1 MGVRDVSIEELLD
14 TTKIEWINSTGP
26 ESDVV
31 ITSRV
36 RLARNLKDVPFP
48 HLLSRTQAEEVID
61 SVYRAFLTNPVLSKD
76 AKLYL
81 MKDLSDTE
89 KNLLVEM
96 HFISPDLAKDD
107 RGAVIISGDRR
118 ISIMINEEDHLR
130 IQCIFSGLDPQG
142 AYELASRVDDV
153 LEEQLDFAFDER
165 LGYLTACP
173 TNVGTG
179 IRVSVMM
186 HLPVLTM
193 LKQVDRMFSTMAQLG
208 LVVRGLYGEGTE
220 SWGNLYQVSNQ
231 ITLGKSEE
239 DIIQNLLSVAG
250 QIISSE
256 RQTRRNLKGEDR
268 LRLED
273 RISRSYG
280 ILTNSKLLST
290 QEAMGYIS
298 DVRLGVDMGFI
309 KNLKPEEINNLFIT
323 AGPSYI
329 QEVFKKTMTPLE
341 RDLNRANLLR
351 QKLLR

>member
-1 MGVRDVSIEELLD
+1 MALEELLD
-14 TTKIEWINSTGP
+14 TSRIGWINSTGP
-26 ESDVV
+26 DSDIV
-31 ITSRV
+31 ISSRV

-48 HLLSRTQAEEVID
+48 HLLNGSQAKEVVKRVYD
-61 SVYRAFLTNPVLSKD
+61 AFTSNSVLAKD
-76 AKLYL
+76 ARLYL
-81 MKDLSDTE
+81 MGDLSETE

-96 HFISPDLAKDD
+96 HFISPDLAREDK
-107 RGAVIISGDRR
+107 GAVIISSDRR

-130 IQCIFSGLDPQG
+130 IQCVFSGLDPQE

-153 LEEQLDFAFDER
+153 LEEQLDIAFDER

-179 IRVSVMM
+179 IRVSVML

-193 LKQVDRMFSTMAQLG
+193 LRQVDRMFSTIAQLG

-220 SWGNLYQVSNQ
+220 AWGNLYQISNQ

-239 DIIQNLLSVAG
+239 DIIQNLMSVAG
-250 QIISSE
+250 QIIASE
-256 RQTRRNLKGEDR
+256 RQARRNLKGEDR

-273 RISRSYG
+273 KISRSYG
-280 ILTNSKLLST
+280 ILTNSRLLTT

-298 DVRLGVDMGFI
+298 DVRLGVDLGII
-309 KNLKPEEINNLFIT
+309 KNLKPEDLNNLFIT

-329 QEVFKKTMTPLE
+329 QEVFKKDMTPLE
-341 RDLNRANLLR
+341 RDLNRANFLR
-351 QKLLR
+351 GKLLK